1 VKKPNGLSL
10 SAAIQIC
17 YELREIMNHKHM
29 QLCLDRLCIP
39 LTVCWVP
46 DKTKAVHGQI
56 YNSNLFIYDSD
67 EKEAW
72 LTLQHEIAEYKLQ
85 SVTRPYRLL
94 ANALIETIEKSI
106 YAQKEEFIEF
116 LPKMSIVIQ
125 KAQDENRLVQKVG
138 LKVLN
143 PRKRLIENG
152 GRHEK

>member
-1 VKKPNGLSL
+1 
-10 SAAIQIC
+10 
-17 YELREIMNHKHM
+17 MNHKRM

-46 DKTKAVHGQI
+46 DKTKTVHGQI
-56 YNSNLFIYDSD
+56 YNNNLFIYDSD

-94 ANALIETIEKSI
+94 VNALIETIEKSI

-116 LPKMSIVIQ
+116 LPKMSAVIQ
-125 KAQDENRLVQKVG
+125 EVQDGQRLAEKVG

-143 PRKRLIENG
+143 PEKRIL
-152 GRHEK
+152 